1 MLTIGTIHDTHRP
14 ATLPTSAITQKI
26 AMLART
32 GGGKTYA
39 AMKLAEQ
46 MLENNFTIV
55 AIDPIGVWW
64 GLRASG
70 DRPGFPVLLLGGEDS
85 ARRDMELRPDSG
97 KAVAEWIVHE
107 RVSTILDM
115 SAFGENEMRRF
126 VADFT
131 STLYRRNRNALH
143 VFIDEADEF
152 APQSATG
159 GIAAACLGA
168 MQNLVRRGRAR
179 GIGCTLITQRSA
191 ALHKGVLTQTEALF
205 MFQTTGPHDLKALD
219 DWIKFHGTP
228 DEREQIMRSLTK
240 LKRGQC
246 WLYSPAWLQTLERV
260 DIGKRGTFDSSRTPE
275 HGEALKPPKSLAD
288 IDLARL
294 SDRFAEQM
302 KHQKANDPA
311 ELKNRVAELEAELRK
326 ANAAQRNPDAAII
339 AAAKEQAAAETR
351 YQLRGR
357 MTGVRETLGWVSSQL
372 EDCVRKIGTVSAAV
386 DIGEKPPATPN
397 VAAATR
403 NVAPLGRTDI
413 TPPSRPA
420 ASNNGLDY
428 GSRVVLT
435 AIAQQG
441 QLGASREQ
449 LTVLTGYK
457 RSSRDA
463 YIQRLRA
470 AGRVEQNGDSLVAT
484 ETGIRDL
491 GPEYAPLPTGGELRE
506 YWLAKLSG
514 GERSIFQIAIDTYP
528 SEVSRSEIS
537 TRTKYQ
543 RSSRDAY
550 IQRLISRRL
559 VIRTGGGICAAKE
572 LFQ

>member
-14 ATLPTSAITQKI
+14 ATLPESAITQKI

-46 MLENNFTIV
+46 MLEANFPIV

-64 GLRASG
+64 GLRAAG
-70 DRPGFPVLLLGGEDS
+70 DRPGFPVVLLGGEDS

-97 KAVAEWIVHE
+97 KAVAEWIVQE
-107 RVSTILDM
+107 QVSTILDM

-131 STLYRRNRNALH
+131 TTLYRRNRNALH

-168 MQNLVRRGRAR
+168 MQNFVRRGRAR

-205 MFQTTGPHDLKALD
+205 MFQTTGPHDLRALD
-219 DWIKFHGTP
+219 DWIKFHGTL

-246 WLYSPAWLQTLERV
+246 WLYSPSWLQTLDRV

-294 SDRFAEQM
+294 SERFAEQIES
-302 KHQKANDPA
+302 QKANDPA
-311 ELKNRVAELEAELRK
+311 ELKKRVAALEAELRK
-326 ANAAQRNPDAAII
+326 ASAAQHNPDAAII
-339 AAAKEQAAAETR
+339 AAAKEQAAVDTR
-351 YQLRGR
+351 RQLRGQ
-357 MTGVRETLGWVSSQL
+357 MAGVREALGWVSSQL

-386 DIGEKPPATPN
+386 DIGEQPPRYAECST
-397 VAAATR
+397 
-403 NVAPLGRTDI
+403 
-413 TPPSRPA
+413 A
-420 ASNNGLDY
+420 ASNNRLDY

-441 QLGASREQ
+441 ELGASREQ
-449 LTVLTGYK
+449 ITVLTGYK

-470 AGRVEQNGDSLVAT
+470 AGRVDQNGDSLVAT
-484 ETGIRDL
+484 DTGIRDL
-491 GPEYAPLPTGGELRE
+491 GPDYAPLPTGGALRE

-514 GERSIFQIAIDTYP
+514 GERSIFYLAIDAYP
-528 SEVSRSEIS
+528 AEVSRSEIS

-550 IQRLISRRL
+550 IQRLLSRRL
-559 VIRTGGGICAAKE
+559 VIRTGGGIRAAKE